1 MCNYRLNANCRHFAP
16 GGNAFSK
23 VLHMHNRNGQK
34 RRRGPGSVGT
44 QKQPWHYLQFISYNF
59 GFSKRYPAAKL
70 YGAGSPSKTF
80 TIIRENV
87 LERLVK

>member
-1 MCNYRLNANCRHFAP
+1 MRNYRLNANCRHSAP
-16 GGNAFSK
+16 GGNAFST

-34 RRRGPGSVGT
+34 RRRGPGSAGM
-44 QKQPWHYLQFISYNF
+44 QKRPWHYLQFLGYNL
-59 GFSKRYPAAKL
+59 GFSNHYHATKL

-80 TIIRENV
+80 TIIWENV